1 MPRLLIH
8 MAKDGEVAHS
18 FQPLLGGESL
28 NFLGSHGDQV
38 ADPMIEAL
46 FAAWPG
52 AESWASAF
60 DATRGVWLHLDDLR
74 QSGLSDTENSALLD
88 VPGIA

>member
-38 ADPMIEAL
+38 ADPMIEAHL
-46 FAAWPG
+46 
-52 AESWASAF
+52 WAIRYDIYLKPAGM
-60 DATRGVWLHLDDLR
+60 AGR
-74 QSGLSDTENSALLD
+74 
-88 VPGIA
+88 